1 MMNVVPLL
9 AIALLAQDAPKVR
22 VTVSV
27 DWEGRDLR
35 ETKLKAAERLR
46 EALPDVP
53 LTHFLN
59 AAYFTKEKADATKVA
74 ESIRRA
80 VRKGDETGLHI
91 HAWRSLVE
99 ASRVDF
105 RRGPTFW
112 GWDVEG
118 VGEVGHEVELEAYTV
133 DELKKIVAKSR
144 AILKGA
150 GFEITP
156 SFRAAGWVAG
166 PKVLEAIRA
175 EGFRV
180 DSSATD
186 ASWHDELERYP
197 LRRRIR
203 EIWPKV
209 TSESAPFAIDTPA
222 GAVVEMPDT
231 GALADYVTG
240 EEMLAH
246 LRDAVKRLG
255 DRDVYVHIGFHQET
269 ADAYASRVTEAVRA
283 IRKESGDK
291 VVFETLETAAKRTGL
306 LK

>member
-1 MMNVVPLL
+1 MKL
-9 AIALLAQDAPKVR
+9 AIVLWVLAQDAPKVR

-35 ETKLKAAERLR
+35 ETNLKAAERLR
-46 EALPDVP
+46 EAMPDVP

-59 AAYFTKEKADATKVA
+59 AAYFTKKDADAKKVA
-74 ESIRRA
+74 EAMRRA
-80 VRKGDETGLHI
+80 LRKGDETGLHI

-105 RRGPTFW
+105 RRGPSFW

-118 VGEVGHEVELEAYTV
+118 DGEVGHEVELEAYAV
-133 DELKKIVAKSR
+133 DELKKIVAKSK
-144 AILKGA
+144 AILKDA

-156 SFRAAGWVAG
+156 SFRAAGWIAG
-166 PKVLEAIRA
+166 AKVLEAIRA
-175 EGFRV
+175 EGFRI

-186 ASWHDELERYP
+186 STWHDELERYP

-209 TSESAPFAIDTPA
+209 TDQSAPFSIDTPV

-231 GALADYVTG
+231 CALADYVTAD
-240 EEMLAH
+240 EMVGH
-246 LRDAVKRLG
+246 LREAVKRLG
-255 DRDVYVHIGFHQET
+255 DKDLFVHIGFHQET
-269 ADAYASRVTEAVRA
+269 ADRYAARVTDAVKA

-291 VVFETLETAAKRTGL
+291 VVFETLETAARRTGL